1 MQIKLSVYADAEKT
15 ISVDNEVWNK
25 MDESEQAT
33 YIYKNFLDNFID
45 EKVQS
50 DYEVIEKYTDD
61 EFVSRINDEYEFAKQ
76 QNFDSIAITIETSGG
91 DYEISEYG
99 NGFINDNLDG
109 IYSTLD
115 EIAYDLKSLI
125 EMNGDSIQ
133 GFRIE

>member
-1 MQIKLSVYADAEKT
+1 MQIKLTVYADAT
-15 ISVDNEVWNK
+15 QIVSVDNETWNK

-45 EKVQS
+45 NSVQS

-61 EFVSRINDEYEFAKQ
+61 EFVSKVNDEYEFAKKQ
-76 QNFDSIAITIETSGG
+76 KFDSIVIAIETSGG
-91 DYEISEYG
+91 DYEISEYE

-109 IYSTLD
+109 VYSTID

-125 EMNGDSIQ
+125 EMNGDRIE